1 MGSLQEY
8 IIRSGRL
15 EDCSKIASMINASA
29 DGAVD
34 YLFANSN
41 KDLSSL
47 EQLSQ
52 QLAKEVHYSY
62 ANTLV
67 IEYQK
72 EVVAEALSFPSTGLV
87 LDVNMLNIYDSARQ
101 QYVMYFSDN
110 RIEDSWHLDSIFVA
124 DAHRNKG
131 LGKKLLQEVK
141 QQADY
146 YKFPVLQVFVFGSN
160 QSAIRLYQNNGFE
173 IDAEIDVSAHEFLQ
187 DKHQLLRM
195 RCNLQK

>member
-34 YLFANSN
+34 YLFANLN
-41 KDLSSL
+41 NGLSSL

-67 IEYQK
+67 TEYQK
-72 EVVAEALSFPSTGLV
+72 GVVAEALSFPSKGLV
-87 LDVNMLNIYDSARQ
+87 LDVNLLDLYDAARQ
-101 QYVMYFSDN
+101 QYVKYFIDN
-110 RIEDSWHLDSIFVA
+110 RIEDSWHLDSIFVS

-131 LGKKLLQEVK
+131 LGKKLLEEVK
-141 QQADY
+141 QQAEY

-160 QSAIRLYQNNGFE
+160 KPAIRFYQSNGFE

-195 RCNLQK
+195 RFNLKK